1 MEELRK
7 MMQDG
12 RRDNFEKI
20 LLEIETVSL
29 HLNTK
34 EKELGKREKQLLH
47 AEAQNE
53 IQRTELHHNRRR
65 RKKMCRNI
73 MELRKKLNV
82 ENVQAVEVE
91 RMREALQVIKDM
103 ALIVRQLN
111 QALIVKERKSKVE
124 LLEARR
130 FLIKS
135 LREWKW
141 GGKIGIKKM
150 GGLNIK
156 PFRKAMKRKF
166 PDEGE
171 EKAVELWSFWESY
184 CGDSSCHPIKIIAD
198 NKGLCKKIVDLEDA
212 TFKHLKEEYGEEAFN
227 EVAIALSEMEYYRQS
242 GGYTKL
248 ELWNFRENRKATL
261 KEAIFRILKKWKKDK
276 NKTK

>member
-1 MEELRK
+1 MIGKKALEDRIAQWKELRK

-20 LLEIETVSL
+20 FLEIETVSL
-29 HLNTK
+29 HLKTK

-47 AEAQNE
+47 GEAQNE
-53 IQRTELHHNRRR
+53 IQRTELHHNQ
-65 RKKMCRNI
+65 KK
-73 MELRKKLNV
+73 
-82 ENVQAVEVE
+82 VEVE

-103 ALIVRQLN
+103 ALTVRQLN
-111 QALIVKERKSKVE
+111 QALI
-124 LLEARR
+124 
-130 FLIKS
+130 S

-171 EKAVELWSFWESY
+171 EKA
-184 CGDSSCHPIKIIAD
+184 
-198 NKGLCKKIVDLEDA
+198 KIVDLEDA
-212 TFKHLKEEYGEEAFN
+212 TLKHLKEEYGEEAFN
-227 EVAIALSEMEYYRQS
+227 EVAKALGEMEYYRQS

-261 KEAIFRILKKWKKDK
+261 KEAIFHILKKWKKDK